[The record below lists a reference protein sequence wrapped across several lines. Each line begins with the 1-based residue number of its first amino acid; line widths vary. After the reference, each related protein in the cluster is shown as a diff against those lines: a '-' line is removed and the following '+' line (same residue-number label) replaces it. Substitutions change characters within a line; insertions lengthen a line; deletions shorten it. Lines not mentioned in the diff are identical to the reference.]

1 MPEEQQTSEW
11 HGVDYKLISDT
22 EIPENPNSKNDTV
35 DGTRYAR
42 VHFSGNFGWLCGQFQ
57 SFDRFN
63 IGRSEADQIA
73 WSAFG
78 LCGHTVTYYDDSG
91 NVVG

>member
-1 MPEEQQTSEW
+1 MHEEQQTAEW
-11 HGVDYKLISDT
+11 HGVDYKLISET
-22 EIPENPNSKNDTV
+22 EIPENPKANVDAA

-42 VHFSGNFGWLCGQFQ
+42 VHFSGNFGFLCGEFQ

-63 IGRSEADQIA
+63 IGRSEAEQLA

-78 LCGHTVTYYDDSG
+78 MCGHTVTYYDAND